1 VKVTPVSS
9 FGGEII
15 PPPDKSLTHRAYF
28 IASLCREGGWVKN
41 PLRAEDVECTRG
53 ILEECGVSF
62 EEVEGGF
69 RIQRKEWRTP
79 ERPLWCGNS
88 GTTMRLGAGVIC
100 GAGISAELSGDASLS
115 QRPMGRIVE
124 PLRKMGADIT
134 ALSDGG
140 RPPLRILSSRLH
152 GISYE
157 LPVASAQVKSCL
169 LFAGLFAEGET
180 RVLERVPTR
189 DHTERLLSQ
198 AGVALEVR
206 AIPGGSEITVKPG
219 MPERFSFTV
228 PGDISSAAFFMV
240 ASVLLRGEVLIRR
253 VGVNPTRS
261 GVLEVLREAGAD
273 VEVLEMNEDSSEPV
287 GDVRVRPARDGL
299 RAFNISGARVPRLI
313 DEIPVLAVLATQC
326 EGVTEIR
333 DAGELRVK
341 ESDRIEWLARGLR
354 NMGAEVETLQDGLVI
369 SGPVSL
375 SGGVVDSGGD
385 HRLAMAFAV
394 AGLVADG
401 ETEVRGWESVSVSF
415 PDFFEQLR
423 RLCH

>member
-1 VKVTPVSS
+1 
-9 FGGEII
+9 
-15 PPPDKSLTHRAYF
+15 
-28 IASLCREGGWVKN
+28 
-41 PLRAEDVECTRG
+41 
-53 ILEECGVSF
+53 
-62 EEVEGGF
+62 
-69 RIQRKEWRTP
+69 
-79 ERPLWCGNS
+79 
-88 GTTMRLGAGVIC
+88 
-100 GAGISAELSGDASLS
+100 
-115 QRPMGRIVE
+115 
-124 PLRKMGADIT
+124 
-134 ALSDGG
+134 
-140 RPPLRILSSRLH
+140 
-152 GISYE
+152 
-157 LPVASAQVKSCL
+157 
-169 LFAGLFAEGET
+169 
-180 RVLERVPTR
+180 
-189 DHTERLLSQ
+189 
-198 AGVALEVR
+198 
-206 AIPGGSEITVKPG
+206 
-219 MPERFSFTV
+219 
-228 PGDISSAAFFMV
+228 
-240 ASVLLRGEVLIRR
+240 
-253 VGVNPTRS
+253 
-261 GVLEVLREAGAD
+261 LEVLREAGAD

-354 NMGAEVETLQDGLVI
+354 NMGADVETLQDGLVI